1 MKKYIGDKRFYKQVF
16 TLILPI
22 MLQQLFVSIAGY
34 VDNLMINEYG
44 DGPLAYNGV
53 SAANRLMFVC
63 NFVWMGLA
71 ATASIFIAQYFGA
84 KNKEKIKESIRL
96 SLVVEMIFG
105 VIGALVLLL
114 FGQMVVNSYVQDP
127 MSREFG
133 YDYIKVMATGVIFIA
148 LNTALSNSLRS
159 VKKATL
165 PLVSGVIGII
175 VNVCLN
181 YCFIFGNFGF
191 PELGATGA
199 AIATVISKVVEF
211 VVFVVAIIVMKEE
224 NFKGL
229 LKSLKISKNL
239 VKEYIKKGIPLV
251 TNELLWALGMV
262 ILTAM
267 YTYKNDLWYNAYS
280 YSQNISD
287 LFFIV
292 FAGIG
297 TGTAVIVGESLGK
310 SDFERA
316 EKDFYSM
323 KGLSIMIGAFVGVL
337 MIITSPYIS
346 LMFEPTLEVKEMM
359 IKVLNVTAIFC
370 AIYCYNSVSFF
381 VLRSGGDTTRAFILD
396 QTPTYLIAIPLAAIL
411 GINASKWGLALPLI
425 YLITHSSDVFKIFL
439 GNYFVNKKTWLVNL
453 TTEK

>member
-44 DGPLAYNGV
+44 DGVLAYNGV

-96 SLVVEMIFG
+96 SLVVEIIFG
-105 VIGALVLLL
+105 IIGMLIFLL
-114 FGQMVVNSYVQDP
+114 FGNMVVDSYVQDP
-127 MSREFG
+127 ISRSYG
-133 YDYIKVMATGVIFIA
+133 YDYISVMATGVIFIA
-148 LNTALSNSLRS
+148 LNTAISNCLRS
-159 VKKATL
+159 VKKTTL
-165 PLVSGVIGII
+165 PLVAGTIGIV

-191 PELGATGA
+191 PELGAIGA
-199 AIATVISKVVEF
+199 ALATVISKVVEF
-211 VVFVVAIIVMKEE
+211 IVFIIAIIIMKEE

-229 LKSLKISKNL
+229 FKSLKISKSL
-239 VKEYIKKGIPLV
+239 VEEYIRKGIPLV

-323 KGLSIMIGAFVGVL
+323 KGLSVIMGGFVGIL
-337 MIITSPYIS
+337 MVITSPYIS
-346 LMFEPTLEVKEMM
+346 LMFNPTPEVKSIM
-359 IKVLNVTAIFC
+359 IKVLSVTAIFC
-370 AIYCYNSVSFF
+370 AVYCYNSVCFF

-396 QTPTYLIAIPLAAIL
+396 QTPTYLIAIPLASLL

-425 YLITHSSDVFKIFL
+425 YLITHSSDIFKIFL
-439 GNYFVNKKTWLVNL
+439 ANFFVRKKTWLVNL

>member
-323 KGLSIMIGAFVGVL
+323 KGLSIMMGAFVGVL

>member
-323 KGLSIMIGAFVGVL
+323 KGLSIMMGAFVGVL

-359 IKVLNVTAIFC
+359 IKVLNVTAICC